1 MIKTLCAIPPI
12 RVSKAWLAASPSG
25 LPLTVGFGESFWFC
39 FGQGAFPG
47 LLAPYVEAGFHL
59 MHQEEGTPREAPLM
73 WREGVGR
80 RYGLVRMEASP
91 SSERGWG
98 SQGSAVGSVGP
109 VTQLESSHCWKRGS
123 TYCKFLLLIPLI
135 SDPASFLGLIVIHP

>member
-1 MIKTLCAIPPI
+1 MCHSSHQGFQSVAGSLTEWITTDGGLWKDFLVLFRSGGFSRAARTL
-12 RVSKAWLAASPSG
+12 RGSL
-25 LPLTVGFGESFWFC
+25 
-39 FGQGAFPG
+39 
-47 LLAPYVEAGFHL
+47 EAGFHL
-59 MHQEEGTPREAPLM
+59 THQEEGTPREAPLM